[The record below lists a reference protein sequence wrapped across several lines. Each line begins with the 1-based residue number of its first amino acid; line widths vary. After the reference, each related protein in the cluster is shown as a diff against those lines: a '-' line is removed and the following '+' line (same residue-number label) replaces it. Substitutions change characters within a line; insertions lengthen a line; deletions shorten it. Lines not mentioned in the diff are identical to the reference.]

1 MRATFFLA
9 IFLLFLTACV
19 PIRSVRYLVPDA
31 SDSAKFNNVT
41 IQKSATPF
49 RFKNAYSNTNY
60 TALKKRID
68 SSLINTKT
76 SVFLV
81 IKNDSI
87 IYQHLSEGTA
97 IEAKQPSFSM
107 AKSFVGTLVGIAVDR
122 GQIKSTN
129 ELVINYLPELAKND
143 ERFNRLTIQ
152 HVLDMRSGFRFTE
165 RAFNPF
171 SKIVRSY
178 YGADL
183 KRMVGKLK
191 MKNEPGKTF
200 EYQSIN
206 TQVLAMILEK
216 TTGKTLQNL
225 FQENLWQPLGTESDA
240 LWSLDNKD
248 NIKAFC
254 CINATALDF
263 AKLGR
268 LYLNGGNWE
277 GKQIVSK
284 KWVDATTHP
293 DSLTSKR
300 YKNQFWACRDF
311 RYFKDSV
318 GAVNQ
323 LNKDKMDYKIEKNP
337 DGRYFYAQKV
347 YDYKAQGMFNQSVYV
362 NPQNKV
368 IIVRLGGRQKK
379 INFHGFVQ
387 EVGRSIK

>member
-1 MRATFFLA
+1 MRTTFLLA

-19 PIRSVRYLVPDA
+19 PLRSIQYLVPD
-31 SDSAKFNNVT
+31 SRDSSKFNNVT

-49 RFKNAYSNTNY
+49 RFKNNYPNGNY
-60 TALKKRID
+60 TALKNRVD
-68 SSLINTKT
+68 SSLVGTKT
-76 SVFLV
+76 NVFLV

-87 IYQHLSEGTA
+87 IYQYLSEGTSLQ
-97 IEAKQPSFSM
+97 AKQPSFSM

-129 ELVINYLPELAKND
+129 QLVIDYLPQLVSND
-143 ERFNRLTIQ
+143 ERFRKLTIQ

-165 RAFNPF
+165 RSFNPF
-171 SKIVRSY
+171 SKITRSY

-183 KRMVGKLK
+183 KRMVNKLK
-191 MKNEPGKTF
+191 MKNEPGKVF

-216 TTGKTLQNL
+216 ATGKSLQQL
-225 FQENLWQPLGTESDA
+225 FQENLWTPLGTESDA
-240 LWSLDNKD
+240 LWSVDNKD

-277 GKQIVSK
+277 GNQIISK

-311 RYFKDSV
+311 RYFKDSTS
-318 GAVNQ
+318 AVNQ
-323 LNKDKMDYKIEKNP
+323 LAKDKMDYRIEKNP

-347 YDYKAQGMFNQSVYV
+347 YVYKA
-362 NPQNKV
+362 
-368 IIVRLGGRQKK
+368 
-379 INFHGFVQ
+379 
-387 EVGRSIK
+387 